1 MSPVI
6 REQMASA
13 IEHSSVA
20 GPHGERHSPAARS
33 GCSTLLQAT
42 TLVGLTLWA
51 FRNETVKV
59 LDQALS
65 MPEAAHAL
73 CLPVLVSLL
82 IFARRKA
89 LSVDLR
95 EGSYWGVLLI
105 LAAVFAFALATW
117 PFYFGFFRKMQF
129 VTAFGGIA
137 LAVGGWRVLWRCL
150 PILFLVAI
158 AQPIGWNEYA
168 SLIIKP
174 ETVTL
179 ELAARMLDALPDTII
194 ELNGP
199 DLSYLQDGMG
209 GAIALGDPHRGFA
222 LPLTYLSLAVF
233 VIFSRVRP
241 LWQVLTLGALAIP
254 IVLSSNMLR
263 LLLHALITIQLQA
276 SPLDGRPRDAAIM
289 CSLVFAYVSTA
300 ACAGILKKLF
310 VSTDSEQDSTL
321 PGVPTP

>member
-1 MSPVI
+1 MP
-6 REQMASA
+6 RPDK
-13 IEHSSVA
+13 HSSVA
-20 GPHGERHSPAARS
+20 QPGGDLRAPAAISGRS
-33 GCSTLLQAT
+33 ALLQAT
-42 TLVGLTLWA
+42 ILVGITLWA

-59 LDQALS
+59 LDQALT

-73 CLPVLVSLL
+73 CLPVLAAAL
-82 IFARRKA
+82 IFARRKVLA
-89 LSVDLR
+89 AELR
-95 EGSYWGVLLI
+95 EGSYWGAFLI
-105 LAAVFAFALATW
+105 LAAIIGFAVATW
-117 PFYFGFFRKMQF
+117 PFYFGFLRKMQF
-129 VTAFGGIA
+129 VTALGGIA
-137 LAVGGWRVLWRCL
+137 LVVGGWRILWRCL
-150 PILFLVAI
+150 PILALVAI

-179 ELAARMLDALPDTII
+179 ELAARVLDALPNTII

-199 DLSYLQDGMG
+199 DLTYLHDGMS

-222 LPLTYLSLAVF
+222 LPLTYLSLAIF

-263 LLLHALITIQLQA
+263 LLLHAVMTIHLQA
-276 SPLDGRPRDAAIM
+276 TPLDGRPRNAAIL
-289 CSLVFAYVSTA
+289 CSLVFAYVITA
-300 ACAGILKKLF
+300 ACAGILKNLF
-310 VSTDSEQDSTL
+310 VSTDSAQDSTS